1 MMNKRIIS
9 FLLALTMLFG
19 ICGMALPVTAEAA
32 GQTEAQKDEGLLSR
46 LFSFGSRK
54 QEDVSVAAA
63 AATGWSG
70 EVQWTLSDDGV
81 MTVYGKGA
89 MKNYKGKTE
98 MPWYKYLDQITEVVI
113 EEGVTSIGSY
123 AFYGLAIT
131 SVEIPESVT
140 AIGDYAFK
148 NVSRL
153 KDVALPAG
161 LTTLGDSAFYGIGTE
176 QLTIPESVTSIG
188 AWCFARS
195 SIQAITFEGDAPAIG
210 EGAFNK
216 ISLTARY
223 PGDHATWTSAV
234 MQNYGGRIH
243 WSEK

>member
-1 MMNKRIIS
+1 MSSAITIRPTLVGSAGRITWD
-9 FLLALTMLFG
+9 LT
-19 ICGMALPVTAEAA
+19 
-32 GQTEAQKDEGLLSR
+32 DEGTLVIR
-46 LFSFGSRK
+46 GS
-54 QEDVSVAAA
+54 
-63 AATGWSG
+63 
-70 EVQWTLSDDGV
+70 
-81 MTVYGKGA
+81 GA
-89 MKNYKGKTE
+89 MTNYTDKAQ
-98 MPWYKYLDQITEVVI
+98 MPWYSRRAQIRSVVI
-113 EEGVTSIGSY
+113 EDGITSIGSY

-210 EGAFNK
+210 EGAFNR

-234 MQNYGGRIH
+234 MQNYGGRVH

>member
-32 GQTEAQKDEGLLSR
+32 GQTEAQKEEGLLSR

-70 EVQWTLSDDGV
+70 KVQWTLSDDGV
-81 MTVYGKGA
+81 LTFYGKGV

-123 AFYGLAIT
+123 AFYGMTKLRTI
-131 SVEIPESVT
+131 EIAQSVT
-140 AIGDYAFK
+140 IIGDYAFK
-148 NVSRL
+148 NCPVL
-153 KDVALPAG
+153 DGVVLPSG
-161 LTTLGDSAFYGIGTE
+161 LTHLGDSAFYACEKLSAIE
-176 QLTIPESVTSIG
+176 IPAALWTIKPYTFKNCTNLKSVK
-188 AWCFARS
+188 FN
-195 SIQAITFEGDAPAIG
+195 EGNLQKISD
-210 EGAFNK
+210 GAFYNTG
-216 ISLTARY
+216 LT
-223 PGDHATWTSAV
+223 
-234 MQNYGGRIH
+234 
-243 WSEK
+243 